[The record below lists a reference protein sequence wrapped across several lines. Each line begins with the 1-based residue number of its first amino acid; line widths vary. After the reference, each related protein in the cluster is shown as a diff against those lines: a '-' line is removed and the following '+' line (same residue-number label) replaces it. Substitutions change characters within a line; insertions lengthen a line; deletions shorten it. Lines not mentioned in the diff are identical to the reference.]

1 MSKHILIIGTGSAG
15 KRHARNFQSLGCS
28 ISCMDPRR
36 DRLEDLAGEGIK
48 ATSVFT
54 NLEDALGSRDGAFD
68 AVVVASP
75 PLFHVDQC
83 LAALERGLPVL
94 LEKPVSPDL
103 ANSLKLQ
110 QAVRDSEAPLL
121 LGYTWRWWR
130 PLLKVKQLVDQRVVG
145 QLRYVKFT
153 MAAHL
158 ADWHPWERYQDFFM
172 ASSELGGGAMLDES
186 HWLDLML
193 WFFGMPQKL
202 FATID
207 KISDL
212 EIDTD
217 DNVDVMVQY
226 ADNLRVNLH
235 LDLYAR
241 PHEKSIQF
249 VGEEGTM
256 IWEPNQ
262 IRIGKQ
268 MEPEWETEEFS
279 VDRNDMFVAAAE
291 EFLAIIGGQAD
302 YTCTIDDGVRV
313 LRLIEAARASS
324 REEKVIR
331 LDPAG

>member
-15 KRHARNFQSLGCS
+15 KRHARNLQSMGCEV
-28 ISCMDPRR
+28 SCMDPRQ
-36 DRLEDLAGEGIK
+36 DRLDELKAEGIK
-48 ATSVFT
+48 AVATFT
-54 NLEDALGSRDGAFD
+54 DLGEALSRDGAFD

-75 PLFHVDQC
+75 PIFHVDQC

-103 ANSLKLQ
+103 AGCLKLH
-110 QAVRDSEAPLL
+110 QAVVDSGVPLL
-121 LGYTWRWWR
+121 LGYTWRWWK
-130 PLLKVKQLVDQRVVG
+130 PLAKVKQLIDQEVVG

-172 ASSELGGGAMLDES
+172 ASSELGGGALLDES

-202 FATID
+202 FAKID

-212 EIDTD
+212 EIDSD
-217 DNVDVMVQY
+217 DNVDVMVEFEN
-226 ADNLRVNLH
+226 NLRVNLH

-249 VGEEGTM
+249 VGENGTV
-256 IWEPNQ
+256 IWEPNR
-262 IRIGKQ
+262 IRIGRQ
-268 MEPEWETEEFS
+268 MDPEWETEEFS
-279 VDRNDMFVAAAE
+279 DDRNDMFMAAAR
-291 EFLAIIGGQAD
+291 EFLDILGGRLD
-302 YTCTIDDGVRV
+302 YTCKIEDGVRV
-313 LRLIEAARASS
+313 LELIEAARASS
-324 REEKVIR
+324 RQEKVIQLE
-331 LDPAG
+331 LDQ

>member
-15 KRHARNFQSLGCS
+15 KRHARNFQTLGCS

-83 LAALERGLPVL
+83 LAALERGLPVTFTESTWSRSVRRAAICTTDGSCGLSLPVL

-172 ASSELGGGAMLDES
+172 ASRELGGGAMLDES

-207 KISDL
+207 KISSL

-217 DNVDVMVQY
+217 DNVDVMVHY

-291 EFLAIIGGQAD
+291 EFLAIIGMTF
-302 YTCTIDDGVRV
+302 Y
-313 LRLIEAARASS
+313 
-324 REEKVIR
+324 
-331 LDPAG
+331 